1 MEEIKGLMPL
11 VGCDY
16 DKEND
21 EFTAWKLA
29 GPMGV
34 VAFIDNMKELHDS
47 FSEPDEVE
55 VFAQMLSQQIAEHY
69 RLSNKFEDM
78 MFVSYKTDGD
88 INFKFKGVTIGNLY
102 GGYVLVAH
110 YEYLSTIS

>member
-21 EFTAWKLA
+21 EFTAWELA
-29 GPMGV
+29 RPMGT
-34 VAFIDNMKELHDS
+34 VAFVDNMKEFHDS
-47 FSEPDEVE
+47 FSEADEVE
-55 VFAQMLSQQIAEHY
+55 VFTQILSQQIAEHY
-69 RLSNKFEDM
+69 RLSLKFEDIVS
-78 MFVSYKTDGD
+78 VSYKMDGN
-88 INFKFKGVTIGNLY
+88 ITFRLKNVTVGKLY

-110 YEYLSTIS
+110 YEYLSTVS